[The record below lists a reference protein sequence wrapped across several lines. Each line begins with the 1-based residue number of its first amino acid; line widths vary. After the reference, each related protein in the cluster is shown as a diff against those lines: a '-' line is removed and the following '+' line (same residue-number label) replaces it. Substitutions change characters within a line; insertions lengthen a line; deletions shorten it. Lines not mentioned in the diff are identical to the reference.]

1 MYTIYQQTYMM
12 CSCEKHVEASHYI
25 KYEEKCTY
33 ATQFQGQMYTIYQQ
47 AYMMCSCE
55 KMIGPS
61 TYECYVKK

>member
-1 MYTIYQQTYMM
+1 M
-12 CSCEKHVEASHYI
+12 CKHHI